1 MLSNILALATLA
13 LVSCGMHEDPKEL
26 PVSAS
31 PVYISEYM
39 CAGRWVEIHN
49 PADSVINLSSY
60 ILVAG
65 GSEHK
70 SFAEEIQPG
79 AYILVGDLHEIEE
92 GDPIYIKDGDGAL
105 VDLIELPRHK
115 KSKSTTRERLADG
128 SFYEEN
134 TDRWTPGFSNDT
146 EGYRAY
152 QASRRIENTTGIV
165 ISEIMADN
173 ESAYTDKN
181 GNFVDFVELYNSSD
195 KTVDLSGWGLSDD
208 ENYSHLYSFPD
219 GTRIKPGKY
228 LVINCAKDVE
238 GCAPFN
244 ISNGGD
250 AIYLSNREGKILEWF
265 GPVGMLEDQSM
276 AFSPDGKS
284 WITTF
289 SISPGYPNTAEG
301 AALYARNVQSNSLP
315 YLGIWEAVPGDEE
328 TLGWVEIRNNGSK
341 DIDLAGF
348 SIADDDPGEHKYTF
362 PTQTLAPGSILLVN
376 AGKAGT
382 GFEFRKSAALFLR
395 NHEGD
400 ILDRVTLGDI
410 PAGMSRGREEGSSAW
425 LFFQSPTPGADNGSG
440 VHSVMMAPI
449 ASLPSGQY
457 DDVESI
463 SVELLADGDI
473 YYTTDGSVP
482 TTQSRK
488 YSGPIKLD
496 KTTVIRAIAGRA
508 DALASPV
515 STWNYLINEY
525 HTLDIFCLT
534 SDPDG
539 LFSSA
544 RGIYANG
551 INLAGHEYPYKAANF
566 WRKWVRQSNITLIP
580 KQGYGFSAECGASIF
595 GGWTRAYPKRSLKF
609 KFKRQYGAGKLHYK
623 LFENRD
629 FSSFQ
634 SIVMRCG
641 GQDTFHA
648 MMRDDLAS
656 YILDHS
662 PDLGLDFMASRAV
675 AVYINAQ
682 YWGIYYIREK
692 INKHFIASHYGIPS
706 DCIDIIMGY
715 SNCEEGSSKD
725 WKEFYDFAKT
735 KDLSKPENYQWM
747 KDHMDLQ
754 NYADWIIA
762 ECYIGNRDAGNVRAF
777 KSSYLDNKWRWILY
791 DVDMGWSV
799 TSDDGMFRY
808 LTPQEKG
815 IWSTVIIRAL
825 LKNNEFRSMFLDRL
839 EFQMH
844 NIWTKDNVNAAIDFM
859 AGQIDGEVARN
870 NKRWDRGTYTSWK
883 EEIRGIRRFANG
895 RQAYLKKQFATHPY
909 LKDLLHMSQAELDRC
924 FE

>member
-1 MLSNILALATLA
+1 MAI
-13 LVSCGMHEDPKEL
+13 VSCGMREDPKDL
-26 PVSAS
+26 PAS
-31 PVYISEYM
+31 TSPLYISEYM
-39 CAGRWVEIHN
+39 CAERWVEIYN
-49 PADSVINLSSY
+49 PADTVVNISGYV
-60 ILVAG
+60 LVAG
-65 GSEHK
+65 GEEHQP
-70 SFAEEIQPG
+70 EEEAIQPHG
-79 AYILVGDLHEIEE
+79 YVLLRGLKEMEE

-105 VDLIELPRHK
+105 VDLIEDPKHK
-115 KSKSTTRERLADG
+115 KTKSTIRQRLSDG
-128 SFYEEN
+128 SFLQEN
-134 TDRWTPGFSNDT
+134 TDHWTPGFPNDM

-152 QASRRIENTTGIV
+152 QAERRIENTTGIV

-173 ESAYTDKN
+173 ESVYTDGK
-181 GNFVDFVELYNSSD
+181 GNFVDFVELYNNSD
-195 KTVDLSGWGLSDD
+195 KTVDISGWGLSDND
-208 ENYSHLYSFPD
+208 NYPHLYSFPA
-219 GTRIKPGKY
+219 GTRIKAGKY
-228 LVINCAKDVE
+228 LVVNCAKDID

-244 ISNGGD
+244 ISNGSD
-250 AIYLSNREGKILEWF
+250 VIFLSDKDGRILEEA

-289 SISPGYPNTAEG
+289 NVSPGRPNTSEG
-301 AALYARNVQSNSLP
+301 AALYARSALSGSVP
-315 YLGIWEAVPGDEE
+315 YLSIWEALPGDEE
-328 TLGWVEIRNNGSK
+328 NAGWVEIRNNGSK
-341 DIDLAGF
+341 GIDLDGF
-348 SIADDDPGEHKYTF
+348 SISDDNPVDHVYSF
-362 PTQTLAPGSILLVN
+362 PAQTLQPGGILLVKSET
-376 AGKAGT
+376 A

-395 NHEGD
+395 SGSGD

-410 PAGMSRGREEGSSAW
+410 PAGMSRGREEGATAW
-425 LFFQSPTPGADNGSG
+425 VFFPTPTPGAANGKGFHTRS
-440 VHSVMMAPI
+440 MAPI

-457 DDVESI
+457 EDVSSI
-463 SVELLADGDI
+463 SVELLADGSI

-482 TTQSRK
+482 TASSKRYT
-488 YSGPIKLD
+488 GPIKLD
-496 KTTVIRAIAGRA
+496 KTTVIRAISRQD
-508 DALASPV
+508 DALESPV
-515 STWNYLINEY
+515 STWNYIVNGH

-580 KQGYGFSAECGASIF
+580 NHGLGFSAECGASIF
-595 GGWTRAYPKRSLKF
+595 GGWTRAYPKRSIKF

-623 LFENRD
+623 LYDSRD

-662 PDLGLDFMASRAV
+662 PDMGLDFMASRAV

-706 DCIDIIMGY
+706 DGIDIIMGY
-715 SNCEEGSSKD
+715 SNCEEGSSAD
-725 WKEFYDFAKT
+725 WKEFYNFAKT
-735 KDLSKPENYQWM
+735 KDLSKTENYQWM

-799 TSDDGMFRY
+799 TSDDGMLRY

-825 LKNNEFRSMFLDRL
+825 LKNNEFRSLFLERL

-844 NIWTKDNVNAAIDFM
+844 NVWTTEKVNAAVDCM
-859 AGQIDGEVARN
+859 AAQIDGEVARN
-870 NKRWDRGTYTSWK
+870 NQRWDRGTYNSWK
-883 EEIRGIRRFANG
+883 EEIRGIHRFVNG
-895 RQAYLKKQFATHPY
+895 RQAYLKKQFGTHPY
-909 LKDLLHMSQAELDRC
+909 LKELLHMSQAELDRC